1 MILAIDMGN
10 TNTVIGGI
18 DETKTYFIERVTTDQ
33 GRTDTE
39 YAVSFKNILEMHQID
54 IASIEGAILSSV
66 VPPVN
71 STILNA
77 VEKVT
82 GIRPLLVGSGMKT
95 GMNIIMDNP
104 KTVGSDQIVDAVAA
118 SHEHPLPLVVID
130 MGTATTLCTVDKKG
144 NYIGGVIL
152 PGLKVSLNSL
162 SSKTAQLPYISLE
175 VPSHV
180 IGKNTIE
187 CMKSGVIYSNAAA
200 LDGIV
205 DRIEEELGQK
215 ITVVATGGLARKI
228 IPHCKRKIL
237 LDEDLLLKGLLII
250 YEKNRKEL

>member
-54 IASIEGAILSSV
+54 ISSIEGAILSSV

-130 MGTATTLCTVDKKG
+130 MGTATTCLLYTS
-144 NYIGGVIL
+144 VIFFENRSYTPLKLL
-152 PGLKVSLNSL
+152 PHPMGQF
-162 SSKTAQLPYISLE
+162 TAQVRIPSTSSIS
-175 VPSHV
+175 SR
-180 IGKNTIE
+180 
-187 CMKSGVIYSNAAA
+187 SS
-200 LDGIV
+200 
-205 DRIEEELGQK
+205 
-215 ITVVATGGLARKI
+215 
-228 IPHCKRKIL
+228 
-237 LDEDLLLKGLLII
+237 
-250 YEKNRKEL
+250 

>member
-180 IGKNTIE
+180 IGKNTID
-187 CMKSGVIYSNAAA
+187 CMRSGIVYGTAGMLDGVI
-200 LDGIV
+200 
-205 DRIEEELGQK
+205 DRIREQFSGRTLS
-215 ITVVATGGLARKI
+215 VVATGGNAPVIVKYCRNKI
-228 IPHCKRKIL
+228 VYDKYL
-237 LDEDLLLKGLLII
+237 LMDGLWAI
-250 YEKNRKEL
+250 YQKNK